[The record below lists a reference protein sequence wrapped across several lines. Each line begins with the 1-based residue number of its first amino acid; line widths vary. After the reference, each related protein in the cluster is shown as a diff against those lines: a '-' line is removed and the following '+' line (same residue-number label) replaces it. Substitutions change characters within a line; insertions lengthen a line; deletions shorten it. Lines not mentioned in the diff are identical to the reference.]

1 MKKITKKTIILSFFC
16 LFSIGHALADTG
28 TYSELHFSVLKN
40 DPVTAVQ
47 VIQQNPAAIASF
59 DREGQT
65 PLHLAI
71 KRNNLLV
78 LKAML
83 DKDLNV
89 NVNIKNKDGETPLLY
104 ASKLDNI
111 NAAKLLLERDVDV
124 YAQDSYGKDAL
135 YFSNSNENEALTKL
149 LMEKLNKN
157 KVNKPSDLAGLEAKQ
172 REDQINEAMKR
183 VKVEELNN
191 EEVQDSPPLIAV
203 EEEQKSVP
211 KEVEEDIETIENKQT
226 EFKSDQNPIIENNVN
241 ISELEDKTHVLNKQL
256 TEKENEIQK
265 LQKQLKAT
273 QEAQMVYAFNDSKV
287 SIPKEVLLVEP
298 NKKPV
303 DEIEQSAIMFNGYNE
318 IKPDTEIK
326 VNQIQEQQAQL
337 PEEVKS
343 DIIIPK
349 NIVSQEVSP
358 KVKVLNDI
366 VEQEEVTQ
374 EPIIKEDTKLKKE
387 SSGHFFSNRF
397 IVILLFVLICLF
409 SVLFYF
415 YNKLFDKNQEK
426 IEVDSTESEK
436 DKKERIRAI
445 LNKQNRFDNDR

>member
-191 EEVQDSPPLIAV
+191 EEIQDSPPLIAV
-203 EEEQKSVP
+203 EEEEKSVP
-211 KEVEEDIETIENKQT
+211 KEVEEDIEPIENKQT
-226 EFKSDQNPIIENNVN
+226 ESKSEQNPIIENNVN

-273 QEAQMVYAFNDSKV
+273 QEAQMIYAFNDSKV

-298 NKKPV
+298 NKKPI

-326 VNQIQEQQAQL
+326 VNQIEEKQQNQV

-349 NIVSQEVSP
+349 NIVSP

-366 VEQEEVTQ
+366 VEEEGLIQ
-374 EPIIKEDTKLKKE
+374 EPIIKENTKLKKE
-387 SSGHFFSNRF
+387 NSSHFFSSKF
-397 IVILLFVLICLF
+397 IIILLFVLICLS
-409 SVLFYF
+409 SVFYYF
-415 YNKLFDKNQEK
+415 YNKFSDRNQEK
-426 IEVDSTESEK
+426 IEIDSTESEK
-436 DKKERIRAI
+436 DKKDRIRAI